1 MRKEKQ
7 RYGLRKLSVGVV
19 SCFLGSVIYMG
30 AGMTVQAQEVE
41 PTDGIETE
49 TSDDSLAAV
58 ETDGSVTEIVE
69 EEIQAL
75 LFFSPCQMCE

>member
-30 AGMTVQAQEVE
+30 AGMNVQAQEVE

-49 TSDDSLAAV
+49 TSDW
-58 ETDGSVTEIVE
+58 
-69 EEIQAL
+69 
-75 LFFSPCQMCE
+75 